1 MHPDQSLI
9 HQSTIRGFIGLRFLS
24 SSLCLPAHPAL
35 HGHESACRKANP
47 QNNNFEMA
55 DTKAHL
61 LYVEDDE
68 SLSFVTRDNLELNG
82 YQVTYCEDGQK
93 ALDTIQSKQKFDLC
107 ILDVMLP
114 EVDGFTLAQEIRKRD
129 EVVPIIFLT
138 AKSMKQDKI
147 HGLTIGADD
156 YITKPFSIEELLLK
170 IDIFLRRTKY
180 ANILKSN
187 TPLSIGNYSFDYKNL
202 SLTAEGYSETL
213 TQKEADLLKL
223 LNEHRNQVVKRSFIL
238 ETIWGKDDYFLGRSL
253 DVFISRLRKYLSLD
267 DRIKIENI
275 HGVGFKFR
283 VDE

>member
-1 MHPDQSLI
+1 
-9 HQSTIRGFIGLRFLS
+9 
-24 SSLCLPAHPAL
+24 
-35 HGHESACRKANP
+35 
-47 QNNNFEMA
+47 MA
-55 DTKAHL
+55 ETKAHL

-82 YQVTYCEDGQK
+82 YEVTHCEDGQI
-93 ALDTIQSKQKFDLC
+93 ALETIRSGQKFDLC

-129 EVVPIIFLT
+129 EIVPIIFLS
-138 AKSMKQDKI
+138 AKSLKQDKI

-170 IDIFLRRTKY
+170 IDMFLRRSKY
-180 ANILKSN
+180 TGVSKGNI
-187 TPLSIGNYSFDYKNL
+187 PLAIGYYAFDYKNL
-202 SLTAEGYSETL
+202 SLTTEGYSETL

-223 LNEHRNQVVKRSFIL
+223 LNEHRNQVIKRSFIL

-253 DVFISRLRKYLSLD
+253 DVFISRLRKYLNLD

-283 VDE
+283 VDD